1 MREINK
7 YIQESFYKNTGTN
20 ITGFW
25 QKVNVLPHNNQFWG
39 EVWDKMYK
47 VSVEKGKLILEI
59 NPVENYSPHQR
70 KSRAEIDIA
79 SSEMLIRLM
88 KVFKPTDLNI
98 LFEPST
104 GMTHL
109 YIFSKNR
116 SFSAHITLHSST
128 SLSSIYLFN
137 MKGLELLDW
146 TEEYFHSHG
155 WCTGSETGIQNQEF
169 IKEFINYK
177 KIY

>member
-7 YIQESFYKNTGTN
+7 YILESFYKNTGVS

-25 QKVNVLPHNNQFWG
+25 QKVEVLSHNNQFWG
-39 EVWDKMYK
+39 KVWDKMYK

-59 NPVENYSPHQR
+59 NPVENYSLRSHKR
-70 KSRAEIDIA
+70 RAEIDIA

-88 KVFKPTDLNI
+88 KIFKPTDLNI
-98 LFEPST
+98 LFEPSN
-104 GMTHL
+104 GMEHL

-116 SFSAHITLHSST
+116 SFSAHITLHSTMSN
-128 SLSSIYLFN
+128 IYLFN
-137 MKGLELLDW
+137 MKGLKLLDW

-155 WCTGSETGIQNQEF
+155 RCTGSETGIQNQEF

>member
-1 MREINK
+1 MKEIDK
-7 YIQESFYKNTGTN
+7 YIQESFYKNSGAS

-25 QKVNVLPHNNQFWG
+25 QKVNVLSHDNQFWG
-39 EVWDKMYK
+39 EVWDEIYK

-59 NPVENYSPHQR
+59 NYDENYSPHQR
-70 KSRAEIDIA
+70 NRRAEIDIA

-88 KVFKPTDLNI
+88 KIFKPTDLNI
-98 LFEPST
+98 LFEPSA
-104 GMTHL
+104 GMVHL

-116 SFSAHITLHSST
+116 SFSAHITLHSSM
-128 SLSSIYLFN
+128 SNIYLFN
-137 MKGLELLDW
+137 MKGLKLLDW